1 MKSLYHRIAAL
12 LVLSIVSVV
21 GLATFVASRVLE
33 PPDAHDILAPVVSQM
48 RLTLAL
54 VETDPA
60 KAATA
65 GARLDNRL
73 PDGQPH
79 ARLSEALVEML
90 AADDIH
96 LPSEVIKTSETPP
109 MMAAVRTPD
118 GAWAVFRIPH
128 RAPPSDWLYI
138 LGGWMLLIVLGSLAI
153 SFFIASKITRP
164 LELLE
169 GAAESIGKDGLLPP
183 IPEKGSREVRA
194 TARALNRLSSRLR
207 SALESRMRLVAAA
220 GHDLRTPMTRM
231 RLRAEFISGDDE
243 RAKWLSDLE
252 ELDSI
257 ADSAIGL
264 VREETSDSGPELI
277 RLDIMVRLITEELA
291 KLGFAIELSSA
302 ADATVPAQPMALKRA
317 LRNLVINAATHGGG
331 GRWRLETT
339 AKDAVLT
346 IEDGGP
352 GIPEDLLGQ
361 VFEPFFRVDPA
372 RRKTAPGAGLGLAIA
387 KEIVNR
393 FGGDIDIANRPAGGL
408 VQTVRL
414 PLSA

>member
-21 GLATFVASRVLE
+21 GLATFAASRVLV
-33 PPDAHDILAPVVSQM
+33 PPDAHEILTPVVSQI

-54 VETDPA
+54 IETNRDTA
-60 KAATA
+60 VAA
-65 GARLDNRL
+65 GADLESRPPEGEYHERLT
-73 PDGQPH
+73 
-79 ARLSEALVEML
+79 EALHDML
-90 AADDIH
+90 TQDGIH
-96 LPSEVIKTSETPP
+96 LQALVNKTSGTPP
-109 MMAAVRTPD
+109 MMASVRTPE
-118 GAWAVFRIPH
+118 GEWAVFRIPH
-128 RAPPSDWLYI
+128 RAPPSDWPYI

-164 LELLE
+164 LEFLE
-169 GAAESIGKDGLLPP
+169 GAAERIGQDGRLPE
-183 IPEKGSREVRA
+183 ILEEGSREVRA
-194 TARALNRLSSRLR
+194 TARALNRLSARLR

-231 RLRAEFISGDDE
+231 RLRAEFILSDE
-243 RAKWLSDLE
+243 ERDKWLSDLE

-264 VREETSDSGPELI
+264 VREETSNAGPEQI
-277 RLDIMVRLITEELA
+277 RLDLMVGLITEELA
-291 KLGFAIELSSA
+291 RIGFPIRL
-302 ADATVPAQPMALKRA
+302 DHVRHATILAHPMALKRA

-331 GRWRLETT
+331 AHWTLDTT
-339 AKDAVLT
+339 DTDVILT
-346 IEDGGP
+346 IVDEGP

-387 KEIVNR
+387 KEIINR
-393 FGGDIDIANRPAGGL
+393 FGGEISIANRRSGGL
-408 VQTVRL
+408 QQTVRF
-414 PLSA
+414 PPA

>member
-21 GLATFVASRVLE
+21 GLATFAASRVLE
-33 PPDAHDILAPVVSQM
+33 PPDAREILAPVVSQM

-54 VETDPA
+54 IATDRDGA
-60 KAATA
+60 IAA
-65 GARLDNRL
+65 GADLESHPPEGQYHERLTDALLDMLRQ
-73 PDGQPH
+73 DGIHLQ
-79 ARLSEALVEML
+79 ALVN
-90 AADDIH
+90 
-96 LPSEVIKTSETPP
+96 KTDGTPP
-109 MMAAVRTPD
+109 MMAGVRTPD
-118 GAWAVFRIPH
+118 GEWAMFRIPH
-128 RAPPSDWLYI
+128 RAPPSDWPYI

-164 LELLE
+164 LEFLE
-169 GAAESIGKDGLLPP
+169 GAAERIGQDGRLPQ
-183 IPEKGSREVRA
+183 IPEEGSREVRA
-194 TARALNRLSSRLR
+194 TARALNRLSTRLR

-231 RLRAEFISGDDE
+231 RLRAEFIASDE
-243 RAKWLSDLE
+243 EREKWLSDLE

-264 VREETSDSGPELI
+264 VREETSDAGPELI
-277 RLDIMVRLITEELA
+277 RLDLMVGMITEELA
-291 KLGFAIELSSA
+291 RIGFSVSLDHLGQ
-302 ADATVPAQPMALKRA
+302 ATVLAHPMALKRA

-331 GRWRLETT
+331 AHWTLDTSAT
-339 AKDAVLT
+339 DAILT
-346 IEDGGP
+346 IVDDGP

-393 FGGDIDIANRPAGGL
+393 FGGDIEIANRPTGGL
-408 VQTVRL
+408 LQTVRL
-414 PLSA
+414 PLA

>member
-33 PPDAHDILAPVVSQM
+33 PPNAQEILAPVVSQI

-54 VETDPA
+54 ADIGHA
-60 KAATA
+60 HALDA
-65 GARLDNRL
+65 GAQLAN
-73 PDGQPH
+73 QPPSGVYH
-79 ARLSEALVEML
+79 ERLSEALVTML
-90 AADDIH
+90 AAENIH
-96 LPSEVIKTSETPP
+96 LPAQVIRTSNIPP
-109 MMAAVRTPD
+109 MVACVRTKE
-118 GAWAVFRIPH
+118 GAWAVVQIPH

-169 GAAESIGKDGLLPP
+169 GAVERIGKDGLLSQ
-183 IPEKGSREVRA
+183 IPEEGSREVRA
-194 TARALNRLSSRLR
+194 TAHTLNRLSRRLR

-231 RLRAEFISGDDE
+231 RLRAEFITSDE
-243 RAKWLSDLE
+243 DRAKWLSDLE

-264 VREETSDSGPELI
+264 VREEISDSGPELI
-277 RLDIMVRLITEELA
+277 RLDLMIELITEELA
-291 KLGFAIELSSA
+291 KLDFSIKLDHAVHAS
-302 ADATVPAQPMALKRA
+302 VPANPMALKRA

-331 GRWRLETT
+331 GHWRLDTT
-339 AKDAVLT
+339 TKDAVLC
-346 IEDGGP
+346 IEDRGP

-361 VFEPFFRVDPA
+361 VFEPFFRVDPS

-387 KEIVNR
+387 KEIIQR
-393 FGGDIDIANRPAGGL
+393 FGGSIEISNRPDGGL
-408 VQTVRL
+408 QQKIRM
-414 PLSA
+414 PLG